1 MDSMDTTAVPATAP
15 TPRPWTDITGPV
27 PDLGLVVLDM
37 DGTLLNGSDEVPDSF
52 WALLPELRRRGII
65 VVPASGRQYAT
76 LKGMFAEHG
85 IRTFICENGTL
96 VVHDDEVVS
105 TSPLDSP
112 SVERIIDI
120 VRTGESSRNIGLVV
134 CGPRTAYVERE
145 DAAFL
150 AEARRYYRSL
160 EVVPNLHQVPE
171 VAAGTVLKCACFD
184 FDSAAQATPALFTGG
199 GPGVADLRVAD
210 ADGTDSTDGT
220 DSPGHQVVVSGKNWI
235 DIMNAS
241 ANKGR
246 ALRALEMSL
255 GVPRSGV
262 AVFGDYL
269 NDLEMMAE
277 ADWSFAMDNGHG
289 AVQRAAR
296 FIAPR
301 NTDEGVVQV
310 LRRLLGV

>member
-1 MDSMDTTAVPATAP
+1 MDSMDTTAVPTTVPPAVP

-27 PDLGLVVLDM
+27 PDLRLVILDM
-37 DGTLLNGSDEVPDSF
+37 DGTLLNASDAVPESF
-52 WALLPELRRRGII
+52 WELLPELRRRGIT

-105 TSPLDSP
+105 TSPVDSTT
-112 SVERIIDI
+112 VDRIIDI
-120 VRTGESSRNIGLVV
+120 VRTAETDRNVGLVV
-134 CGPRTAYVERE
+134 CGPRKAYIERDDE
-145 DAAFL
+145 VFA
-150 AEARRYYRSL
+150 AEAHRYYRSL
-160 EVVPNLHQVPE
+160 EVVPNLHAVPDIE
-171 VAAGTVLKCACFD
+171 EGTVLKCACFD
-184 FDSAAQATPALFTGG
+184 FDSAAQAASALFTGG
-199 GPGVADLRVAD
+199 GPGVADLRE
-210 ADGTDSTDGT
+210 
-220 DSPGHQVVVSGKNWI
+220 GHQVVVSGKNWI

-241 ANKGR
+241 ANKGK
-246 ALRALEMSL
+246 ALRALEMTL
-255 GVPRSGV
+255 GIPRSGV

-277 ADWSFAMDNGHG
+277 GDWSFAMDNGHG
-289 AVQRAAR
+289 AVQRAAQ

>member
-1 MDSMDTTAVPATAP
+1 MDSMDTTAVPTTVPPAVP

-27 PDLGLVVLDM
+27 PDLRLVILDM
-37 DGTLLNGSDEVPDSF
+37 DGTLLNGSDAVPDSF
-52 WALLPELRRRGII
+52 WELLPELRRRGIT

-105 TSPLDSP
+105 TSPVDSTT
-112 SVERIIDI
+112 VDRIIDI
-120 VRTGESSRNIGLVV
+120 VRTAETDRNVGLVV
-134 CGPRTAYVERE
+134 CGPRKAYIER
-145 DAAFL
+145 DDDVFAT
-150 AEARRYYRSL
+150 EAHRYYRSL
-160 EVVPNLHQVPE
+160 EVVPNLHAVPDIE
-171 VAAGTVLKCACFD
+171 AGTVLKCACFD
-184 FDSAAQATPALFTGG
+184 FDSAAQAASSLFTGG
-199 GPGVADLRVAD
+199 GPGVADLRE
-210 ADGTDSTDGT
+210 
-220 DSPGHQVVVSGKNWI
+220 GHQVVVSGKNWI
-235 DIMNAS
+235 DIMNGS
-241 ANKGR
+241 ANKGK
-246 ALRALEMSL
+246 ALRALEMTL
-255 GVPRSGV
+255 GIPRSGV

-277 ADWSFAMDNGHG
+277 GDWSFAMDNGHG
-289 AVQRAAR
+289 AVQRAAQ

>member
-1 MDSMDTTAVPATAP
+1 MDSMDTTAVPTTVPPAVP

-27 PDLGLVVLDM
+27 PDLRLVILDM
-37 DGTLLNGSDEVPDSF
+37 DGTLLNASDAVPESF
-52 WALLPELRRRGII
+52 WELLPELRRRGIT

-105 TSPLDSP
+105 TSPVDSTT
-112 SVERIIDI
+112 VDRIIDI
-120 VRTGESSRNIGLVV
+120 VRTAETDRNVGLVV
-134 CGPRTAYVERE
+134 CGPRKAYIER
-145 DAAFL
+145 DDDVFAT
-150 AEARRYYRSL
+150 EAHRYYRSL
-160 EVVPNLHQVPE
+160 EVVPNLHAVPDIE
-171 VAAGTVLKCACFD
+171 AGTVLKCACFD
-184 FDSAAQATPALFTGG
+184 FDSAAQAASALFTGG
-199 GPGVADLRVAD
+199 GPGVADLRE
-210 ADGTDSTDGT
+210 
-220 DSPGHQVVVSGKNWI
+220 GHQVVVSGKNWI
-235 DIMNAS
+235 DIMNGS
-241 ANKGR
+241 ANKGK
-246 ALRALEMSL
+246 ALRALEMTL
-255 GVPRSGV
+255 GIPRSGV

-277 ADWSFAMDNGHG
+277 GDWSFAMDNGHG
-289 AVQRAAR
+289 AVQRAAQ

>member
-1 MDSMDTTAVPATAP
+1 MDSMDTTAVPTTVPPAVP

-27 PDLGLVVLDM
+27 PDLRLVILDM
-37 DGTLLNGSDEVPDSF
+37 DGTLLNGSDAVPESF
-52 WALLPELRRRGII
+52 WELLPELRRRGIT

-105 TSPLDSP
+105 TSPVDSTT
-112 SVERIIDI
+112 VDRIIDI
-120 VRTGESSRNIGLVV
+120 VRTAETDRNVGLVI
-134 CGPRTAYVERE
+134 CGPKKAYIER
-145 DAAFL
+145 DDDVFAT
-150 AEARRYYRSL
+150 EAHRYYRSL
-160 EVVPNLHQVPE
+160 EVVPNLHAVPDIE
-171 VAAGTVLKCACFD
+171 EGTVLKCACFD
-184 FDSAAQATPALFTGG
+184 FDSAAQAASALFTGG
-199 GPGVADLRVAD
+199 GPGVADLREE
-210 ADGTDSTDGT
+210 
-220 DSPGHQVVVSGKNWI
+220 HQVVVSGKNWI
-235 DIMNAS
+235 DIMNGS
-241 ANKGR
+241 ANKGK
-246 ALRALEMSL
+246 ALRALEMNL
-255 GVPRSGV
+255 GIPRSGV

-277 ADWSFAMDNGHG
+277 GDWSFAMDNGHG
-289 AVQRAAR
+289 AVQRAAQ